1 MICYLLLV
9 LGNAADEQ
17 TAVVDRHTDAKE
29 SSSSD
34 LIVVHLGHGAPRVL
48 ATRVR
53 HEAVAAVRPAEVH
66 HQSEL
71 VDAAAAL
78 ERRHQLVL
86 VTVAGDLTDEDL
98 TSSGRRRPRPV
109 RRRTVLPLTVLLH
122 HARRHNEIIT
132 TRPNNFQHTSV
143 FRDIRTTVI
152 FCRKRGSWNFNRFI
166 PLTPTVAKWVY
177 SCARPG

>member
-17 TAVVDRHTDAKE
+17 TTVVDRHTDAKE

-34 LIVVHLGHGAPRVL
+34 LIVVHFGHGAPRIL

-53 HEAVAAVRPAEVH
+53 HETVAAVRPAEVH

-86 VTVAGDLTDEDL
+86 VTVTGDLTDEDL
-98 TSSGRRRPRPV
+98 TSSGRRWPRPV

-122 HARRHNEIIT
+122 HARRHNENELTIT
-132 TRPNNFQHTSV
+132 SRLNNFQHSLRLF
-143 FRDIRTTVI
+143 FRDILTSYPLSETEIVELQ
-152 FCRKRGSWNFNRFI
+152 SI
-166 PLTPTVAKWVY
+166 PPLPYGY